1 MNITN
6 DIQNNITTAIDSCLI
21 LLCSDSQDKIND
33 CLQSDVVPHI
43 LQNIKNK
50 KIIYSFNNTKLLDFY
65 SEHNILMQLTPHSDD
80 RYSSTMSLMRHE
92 PDFIIF
98 DNIDGIERA
107 IQDLALTGHCVI
119 GGVVNSSPI
128 KVKQDLFRK
137 LIVDKLNIDTDDCS
151 IFEKTLHFHK
161 FLKTIIHIT

>member
-6 DIQNNITTAIDSCLI
+6 AIQNNITMNMDSCLI
-21 LLCSDSQDKIND
+21 ILCSDSQDKINQ
-33 CLQSDVVPHI
+33 CLRNDVIPHI
-43 LQNIKNK
+43 LKNIQNK
-50 KIIYSFNNTKLLDFY
+50 KIMYSSNNIQDVVGY
-65 SEHNILMQLTPHSDD
+65 SENDIFLQLIPNADD
-80 RYSSTMSLMRHE
+80 RYSAAMSLMRHD

-98 DNIDGIERA
+98 DNISGIERA
-107 IQDLALTGHCVI
+107 IQDLVLTGHCVI

-137 LIVDKLNIDTDDCS
+137 LIVDKLNPNTDDES

-161 FLKTIIHIT
+161 FLKTIIYIV

>member
-6 DIQNNITTAIDSCLI
+6 DIQNNITTATDSCLI

-33 CLQSDVVPHI
+33 CLQNDIVPHI

-50 KIIYSFNNTKLLDFY
+50 KIIYSSNNTKALDFY
-65 SEHNILMQLTPHSDD
+65 SENNILIQLTANPDD
-80 RYSSTMSLMRHE
+80 RYSTTMSLMRHD

-107 IQDLALTGHCVI
+107 IQDLSLTGHCVI

-128 KVKQDLFRK
+128 KVKQDLFKK
-137 LIVDKLNIDTDDCS
+137 LVVDQLNPNTDDES
-151 IFEKTLHFHK
+151 IFEKTLHLHK
-161 FLKTIIHIT
+161 IFKAIIHIE